1 VSHNH
6 FVPVISLRLITQVY
20 LMTLKVT
27 SIGLEA
33 EGFYALNY
41 ARRWAIAL
49 LTHYVFLCQ
58 TVTNFLL

>member
-1 VSHNH
+1 
-6 FVPVISLRLITQVY
+6 
-20 LMTLKVT
+20 MTLKVT